1 MLSSRFVLVVLIG
14 IEFLSYLCDIEE
26 HIDNPRDYADNLDA
40 REYDPRLRAPCNEQN
55 EISVDWGNAMKLYI
69 ASEGRGI
76 DTSG

>member
-1 MLSSRFVLVVLIG
+1 VSDPYDV
-14 IEFLSYLCDIEE
+14 EE

-40 REYDPRLRAPCNEQN
+40 RQYDPRLRAPCNEQN

-76 DTSG
+76 DTSGQSTIFDKNTRIDSL